1 VFKKFYET
9 KTKHRKL
16 TWIYGLGTCN
26 LNGKFQP
33 RSIELQLSAFQ
44 AATLLLFND
53 DDKLTVEEIRE
64 RLQLPQEDLYR
75 ALHSL
80 TCGKY
85 KILLKEPAGKT
96 VSARWFDL
104 IDSSCCVRKELLR
117 KYSCMAC
124 CIGLRRYSCENL

>member
-1 VFKKFYET
+1 VQVFKKFYET

-26 LNGKFQP
+26 LTGKFQP

-44 AATLLLFND
+44 AAALLLFND
-53 DDKLTVEEIRE
+53 DDKLPLEVIQE
-64 RLQLPQEDLYR
+64 RLQMPQEDLVR

-80 TCGKY
+80 ACGKY

-96 VSARWFDL
+96 VRNLCWIKSLPPVTYETTVCSCARYGSAVC
-104 IDSSCCVRKELLR
+104 S
-117 KYSCMAC
+117 
-124 CIGLRRYSCENL
+124 ENS